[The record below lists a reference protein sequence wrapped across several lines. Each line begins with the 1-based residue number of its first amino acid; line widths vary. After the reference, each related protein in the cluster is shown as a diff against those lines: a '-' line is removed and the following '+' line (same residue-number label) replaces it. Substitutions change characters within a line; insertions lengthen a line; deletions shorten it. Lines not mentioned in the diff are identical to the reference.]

1 MVIEIKNVNAPEL
14 DVYLRLT
21 EARTRNEQELFIAE
35 SVNVISAALDA
46 GCEPVSMLAE
56 RRHIEG
62 KAKELVNRLQSV
74 PVYTAADE
82 VITSITGYELHRGV
96 LCALKRPKSV
106 SVDELIANASTL
118 CVLEGLTDTT
128 NLGAIFRSAAAFDI
142 GGVLLCGCCDPLSRR
157 SLRVSTGN
165 IFKIPWAVADENWLH
180 TLKTAG
186 FSVMALALTD
196 RSVSVTDQSLLFCPK
211 RALVFGNE
219 GKGLKPETIENCD
232 YTVKIPM
239 KPGVDSLN
247 VSAAAAVAFW
257 TLK

>member
-1 MVIEIKNVNAPEL
+1 MVIEIKCVNAPEL

-21 EARTRNEQELFIAE
+21 EARIKSETGLFIAE
-35 SVNVISAALDA
+35 SVNVINAALDA

-56 RRHIEG
+56 RRHING
-62 KAKELVNRLQSV
+62 KAAELVRRLEGV
-74 PVYTAADE
+74 PVYTADDA
-82 VITSITGYELHRGV
+82 VIQSITGYELHRGV
-96 LCALKRPKSV
+96 LCAHKRPESV
-106 SVDELIANASTL
+106 SAEDLISGVNTL

-142 GGVLLCGCCDPLSRR
+142 GGVLLAGCCDPLSRR

-165 IFKIPWAVADENWLH
+165 IFKIPWATVEGDWISL
-180 TLKTAG
+180 LKNAG
-186 FSVMALALTD
+186 YTVMALALTD
-196 RSVSVTDQSLLFCPK
+196 NSVSLTDQSLLSSSR

-219 GKGLKPETIENCD
+219 GKGLKPETLSRCD
-232 YTVKIPM
+232 CTVKIPM